1 MNSAQIVKHLG
12 LSYKVAEGPI
22 EGSATQSVLA
32 VMSAPVP
39 FFAYNPSIL
48 CAPEAVQDYLM
59 EAKAVDGQYQ
69 LSLSYY
75 DGPLAVDDY
84 SKLVILTAEEALLF
98 KGIFD
103 KYVRLYERVSAMGA
117 AYDEL
122 ADEFDALKAS
132 FKSRA
137 ALYEPEGL
145 EALAAA

>member
-12 LSYKVAEGPI
+12 LTFRVAEGAL
-22 EGSATQSVLA
+22 EGSSAQSVLA

-48 CAPEAVQDYLM
+48 CSPEGVQDYLM
-59 EAKAVDGQYQ
+59 EAQAVDGQYQ
-69 LSLSYY
+69 LSMSYY

-103 KYVRLYERVSAMGA
+103 KYVRLYERLSNMGL

-122 ADEFDALKAS
+122 VDEFDALKAS

-137 ALYEPEGL
+137 ALYVPEGL
-145 EALAAA
+145 EEFAE